1 VKQWA
6 YHRVSCQRT
15 QEMEARL
22 RRLRGE
28 GWILI
33 TLIAPAGANDHDGI
47 VAFLKRQT
55 SSPTAY

>member
-1 VKQWA
+1 MKQWA

-15 QEMEARL
+15 EEMEARL
-22 RRLRGE
+22 RRLRGD

-33 TLIAPAGANDHDGI
+33 TLIAPAGADDRDGI

-55 SSPTAY
+55 FSPTDY